1 MSEKHGMQKRKK
13 NNEKVSGKVPKGWKS
28 RQTQIVA
35 QNVAYEEIDSTSQF
49 SKNGKFGKQTH
60 CKFCG
65 KKMYESTLSSHYIEK
80 HPLIMNR

>member
-13 NNEKVSGKVPKGWKS
+13 KNEKVSGKVPN
-28 RQTQIVA
+28 R
-35 QNVAYEEIDSTSQF
+35 YEEINSTSQF
-49 SKNGKFGKQTH
+49 LKNGKFGKQTH

-65 KKMYESTLSSHYIEK
+65 KKMYESTLSSHYEQK